1 MSSIRPARSGDE
13 PGGRGQEGLVEEL
26 LAVEPERFAREARAL
41 VDALPDHERGLLAS
55 ALVGGHETQEESFV
69 EIAAT
74 LGLDSTDPSLMS
86 RADVARLLVD
96 TQRERP
102 ETLRAALRALREQ
115 PRLIHSLGAPFAPM
129 SDSSDTSRIAHESSD
144 EGDRDGTG

>member
-129 SDSSDTSRIAHESSD
+129 SDSSDTSRIATTSSD
-144 EGDRDGTG
+144 EGERGGTG